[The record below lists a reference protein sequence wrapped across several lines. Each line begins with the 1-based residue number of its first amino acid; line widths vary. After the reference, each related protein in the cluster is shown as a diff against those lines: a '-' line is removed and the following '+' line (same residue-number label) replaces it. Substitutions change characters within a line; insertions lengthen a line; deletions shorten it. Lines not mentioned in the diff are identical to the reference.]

1 MGSHCIL
8 LPTMSS
14 CEGWRGLSYV
24 QLLSLG
30 PDRLKRIPGP
40 QRLAQ
45 WGPIKVKHRHF
56 GLVVEGRKDL
66 GFASDSGESTLEAW
80 KGRSFCHH
88 QKSLPEGKADTMEDH
103 KPREMLIDTVCS
115 LIKSCQL
122 SFWNFQLYT
131 LKF

>member
-14 CEGWRGLSYV
+14 CEGWRDLSYV
-24 QLLSLG
+24 QLLRLG
-30 PDRLKRIPGP
+30 PDRLKIIPEP
-40 QRLAQ
+40 QRLAK
-45 WGPIKVKHRHF
+45 WGPIKVKHRNF

-66 GFASDSGESTLEAW
+66 GFASHSGESTLEAW
-80 KGRSFCHH
+80 KVRSFCHR
-88 QKSLPEGKADTMEDH
+88 QKSLPEDKANTMEDH
-103 KPREMLIDTVCS
+103 KPRERLRNTVCS

-122 SFWNFQLYT
+122 SLWNFQLYT